1 MAEHWDDE
9 QDEEELEYYEEIVT
23 DLEHEIG
30 RDLIAIEAQFELKEM
45 DQKAYTQMKSLLLKY
60 QKMCTDG

>member
-1 MAEHWDDE
+1 MVDHWDDE

-60 QKMCTDG
+60 QKMCADG

>member
-1 MAEHWDDE
+1 MSDHWDDE
-9 QDEEELEYYEEIVT
+9 QDEEELGYYEEIV
-23 DLEHEIG
+23 DNLEHEIG

-60 QKMCTDG
+60 KKMCTDG

>member
-1 MAEHWDDE
+1 MTDHWDDE

-30 RDLIAIEAQFELKEM
+30 RDLIAIEAQYQLKEF
-45 DQKAYTQMKSLLLKY
+45 DPIAYEKVKALLLKY
-60 QKMCTDG
+60 KAMCDA

>member
-1 MAEHWDDE
+1 MTEHWDDE
-9 QDEEELEYYEEIVT
+9 QDDDEGYYENRID
-23 DLEHEIG
+23 DLEREIE
-30 RDLIAIEAQFELKEM
+30 RDLIALEAQFELKEM

>member
-1 MAEHWDDE
+1 MADHWDDE

-45 DQKAYTQMKSLLLKY
+45 DQKAYKQIKSLLLKY